1 LAEDAVRAADLLR
14 PHGITV
20 FDAAHLAAESVVKL
34 APYGVGV
41 GEAVDFYVE
50 NDAAAAVPA

>member
-1 LAEDAVRAADLLR
+1 M
-14 PHGITV
+14 TV